1 MGGVEVAQ
9 HARRL
14 AALNQAALAIAGDLD
29 LLQAFLDEPLLERT
43 YREAVAARYLWHE
56 FGDLCLI
63 L

>member
-1 MGGVEVAQ
+1 MADFE
-9 HARRL
+9 
-14 AALNQAALAIAGDLD
+14 ALVDD
-29 LLQAFLDEPLLERT
+29 LERT